1 MLTKQTPETIKA
13 RLTVKAQGVET
24 DLALTYHNHK
34 PEAFEAFS
42 KNPENIKIPDDVAKN
57 DTRLALAHIN
67 ATFVLFV
74 VKSFDDGTDTAFPL
88 TREGLVDLEAHWP
101 DTLPGIVAGYHAARG
116 AAVQKN

>member
-1 MLTKQTPETIKA
+1 MLTKQTPDVIKA

-24 DLALTYHNHK
+24 DLILTYHNHK
-34 PEAFEAFS
+34 PEVFDAFA
-42 KNPENIKIPDDVAKN
+42 KNPETLKVPDDVSKT

-67 ATFVLFV
+67 ATFVLFL
-74 VKSFDDGTDTAFPL
+74 VKSFDDGTDKTFPL

-101 DTLPGIVAGYHAARG
+101 DTLPGIVAGYHQARG